1 MTRKEIENLI
11 TTVIRQNDMRN
22 RQGKNLLDVFNGL
35 LDYIQSE
42 SEESGE
48 ITDIRNL
55 LNTCVGLPAYDSQ
68 SYKITFTTI
77 AGASVEIDLPIEQL
91 ALRYNPETESIEFD
105 NHDGTTTSIPVSAFV
120 KVYLGSIG
128 EQIQIS
134 IDNQNT
140 IHATLLK
147 NSVSWDHLSVELQ
160 QRVNEGAENANL
172 AAANANAAAEAA
184 APVIEEIE
192 GATAAI
198 DVQPNHIY
206 KCGEL
211 TSLNIRSVA
220 DSPQIAEVIFTS
232 GATATEL
239 TMPNTLADNVTGW
252 KIPQANKTYKMF
264 FQSNT
269 ATISY

>member
-1 MTRKEIENLI
+1 M
-11 TTVIRQNDMRN
+11 
-22 RQGKNLLDVFNGL
+22 
-35 LDYIQSE
+35 
-42 SEESGE
+42 
-48 ITDIRNL
+48 
-55 LNTCVGLPAYDSQ
+55 
-68 SYKITFTTI
+68 
-77 AGASVEIDLPIEQL
+77 PIEQL

-160 QRVNEGAENANL
+160 QRVNE
-172 AAANANAAAEAA
+172 AA
-184 APVIEEIE
+184 APVVVNVD

-252 KIPQANKTYKMF
+252 KIPQANKTYKIF